1 MTRQNVTRQNV
12 TRQNETRQIV
22 TRQNVAEPLN
32 LLNLTLQMSLNFL
45 KSLLTF
51 ASVIIHPGT
60 EFNELELPTASSNFN
75 HRFKFFLN
83 L

>member
-12 TRQNETRQIV
+12 TRQIV

-32 LLNLTLQMSLNFL
+32 LLNLTLQIMSLNFL